1 VFGKAEL
8 PAQRAIAVTTPDLY
22 YLVTHQLHTEGDTP
36 LSMDKI
42 LPGDDNTTNG
52 SPSTIEQLKS
62 LIPEAFADDG
72 KLNVEN
78 LKQLL
83 GEEVSESGVK
93 FGLEWLG
100 REDAVMGARDETSC
114 TLKPVQDDDIGDDSR
129 NMLIEGDN
137 IDVLR
142 ILKQSYRG
150 RIKMIYIDPP
160 YNTGNDLIY
169 DDDFSDLHGS
179 YMRRSGQISESGEIL
194 DTDTETSG
202 KTHRK
207 WLSMMWPRLKL
218 LHDLLHKDGVIF
230 ISIDDNEM
238 HHLRSIC
245 DSIFGNNNHVATI
258 PLEITKTQGMKK
270 KAAEE
275 GSVVKN
281 HEYIMCYSK
290 TSGNKKIVKN
300 LLFDHRPGYDTHYSV
315 WIDKPDKPGKIKKLT
330 EVLADDKKM
339 YAEFQR
345 LGLLKKDEKIT
356 NPMIASALLIS
367 PTVQKF
373 IYEEHAENIFQEMM
387 AKINV
392 PDDVKAKLKND
403 TATLHNG
410 YLLKNNG
417 SGNMIQLG
425 QLSRSVGPAD
435 DNAGTFGLRTIR
447 GSLWKGVYSDMM
459 NVAKEGGEVPF
470 KNGKKPV
477 RLIKQL
483 AHWIGV
489 GQDDIVLDA
498 FAGSGTTGEVAMQMN
513 VEDNG
518 NRRFILIQWAQD
530 LSEPKGDDQKEAA
543 KFCRENDL
551 PLNIISLTKERLK
564 RVHQNILKEHPD
576 SSANLGF
583 KMYKYV
589 PSNINNW
596 NNPNPEDL
604 QKTLEEFINVVNEDS
619 TMLDIFTEMTLK
631 YGIDL
636 AAPVNISSVG
646 DHEIFEVDNGRML
659 ACFSNEKISS
669 DSIPDI
675 AKELIQK
682 KNNGN
687 HESNCIAIFLD
698 NSFEDDE
705 AKTNLKLD
713 LESGGFAPSYLKCI

>member
-1 VFGKAEL
+1 
-8 PAQRAIAVTTPDLY
+8 
-22 YLVTHQLHTEGDTP
+22 
-36 LSMDKI
+36 MDKI
-42 LPGDDNTTNG
+42 LPGDDNTSNG
-52 SPSTIEQLKS
+52 SSSTIEKLKS

-83 GEEVSESGVK
+83 GEEVSESEVK
-93 FGLEWLG
+93 FGLEWPG
-100 REDAVMGARDETSC
+100 REDVVMGARIETSC

-129 NMLIEGDN
+129 NILIEGDN

-150 RIKMIYIDPP
+150 KIKMIYIDPP

-169 DDDFSDLHGS
+169 DDDFSDPHGS
-179 YMRRSGQISESGEIL
+179 YMRSSGQISESGEIL
-194 DTDTETSG
+194 DTDTDTSG

-245 DSIFGNNNHVATI
+245 DSIFGNTNHVATI

-290 TSGNKKIVKN
+290 SSGNKKIVKN
-300 LLFDHRPGYDTHYSV
+300 LLYDHRPGYDTHYSF
-315 WIDKPDKPGKIKKLT
+315 WIDNPDKPGKIKKLT
-330 EVLADDKKM
+330 EVLADNKEIK
-339 YAEFQR
+339 AEFQR
-345 LGLLKKDEKIT
+345 LNLLKENGKIT
-356 NPMIASALLIS
+356 NPMIENALLIS
-367 PTVQKF
+367 PTLQKF
-373 IYEEHAENIFQEMM
+373 IYKDHAENIFQEMM
-387 AKINV
+387 AKLSI
-392 PDDVKAKLKND
+392 PDEVKSKLKSD
-403 TATLHNG
+403 TVTLHEGYYLKKNG
-410 YLLKNNG
+410 K
-417 SGNMIQLG
+417 GNMVQLG
-425 QLSRSVGPAD
+425 KLSASVGKAD

-447 GSLWKGVYSDMM
+447 GSLWKGFYSDMM
-459 NVAKEGGEVPF
+459 NVAKEGDNVPF

-483 AHWIGV
+483 AHWIGIE
-489 GQDDIVLDA
+489 GDDIVLDA
-498 FAGSGTTGEVAMQMN
+498 FAGSGTTGEVVMQMN
-513 VEDNG
+513 AEDNG

-530 LSEPKGDDQKEAA
+530 LSKPKGDDQKAAA
-543 KFCRENDL
+543 KFCKDNDL

-564 RVHQNILKEHPD
+564 RAHNKIVEEYPD

-589 PSNINNW
+589 PSNIKNW

-604 QKTLEEFINVVNEDS
+604 QKTLEEFVNIVNEDS
-619 TMLDIFTEMTLK
+619 TMLEIFTEMILFH
-631 YGIDL
+631 GIDL

-659 ACFSNEKISS
+659 ACFSNEKILS
-669 DSIPDI
+669 DSIPDV
-675 AKELIQK
+675 AKELIQRK
-682 KNNGN
+682 DDGE

-698 NSFEDDE
+698 NSFENDE
-705 AKTNLKLD
+705 AKTNLKLA
-713 LESGGFAPSYLKCI
+713 LEAGKFSISHLKCI